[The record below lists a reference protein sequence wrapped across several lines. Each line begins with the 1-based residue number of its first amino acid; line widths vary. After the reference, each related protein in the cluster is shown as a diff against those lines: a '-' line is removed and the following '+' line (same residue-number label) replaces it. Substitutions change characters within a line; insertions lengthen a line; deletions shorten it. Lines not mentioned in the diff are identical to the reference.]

1 MHEGAIVKSLL
12 DIANQSYIEAGLD
25 EVSRVKVIIGK
36 FHNIVNDVLLMHFD
50 LMKKEIAGFEQA
62 ILEIEERDLI
72 IQCRK
77 CHKKTGINDI
87 SFTCSDCGSTDT
99 ELIQGD
105 ELYIASIEGMDSEK

>member
-12 DIANQSYIEAGLD
+12 DIANKSFTESELK
-25 EVSRVKVIIGK
+25 EVNRVKVIIGK
-36 FHNIVNDVLLMHFD
+36 FHNIVNEVMEMHFD

-77 CHKKTGINDI
+77 CHKTTSLNDI
-87 SFTCSDCGSTDT
+87 NFACSDCGSTDT
-99 ELIQGD
+99 ELIHGN
-105 ELYIASIEGMDSEK
+105 ELYIASIEGTDNTK